1 MSEIELKFLI
11 DELAAKTLW
20 SRARASRIVGTK
32 PTTRTL
38 RSIYLDTP
46 DHALR
51 QAGMTLRL
59 RRDGRRWI
67 QTVKAGRELHG
78 GLSQVNELESPA
90 PGGHVN
96 LQAIPDQEMRDAVI
110 ERLNGSP
117 LQPVCETEIRRTA
130 GEIRLA
136 DGTRAELAVDTG
148 EIRAA
153 GRSANLSEAEIELI
167 AGSPARL
174 FDIAQ
179 TLFPDGGL
187 RFSKLSKAARGYLL
201 ASEGHIDPPL
211 APRGAVGIAIDPVG
225 NAERAALDV
234 LRECADQIATN
245 MVVSAKLD
253 DPEGPHQLRVGL
265 RRLRSAFAVFATVL
279 DSPGMARLKDEAR
292 WLGQEVGTVRDLD
305 VVAGEIVRREADA
318 HDQEPALAALAD
330 ALGERAAAARAKL
343 RAVIAGRRA
352 QAFVID
358 LARFVE
364 TRGWL
369 LPEDFG
375 QTGRLAEPI
384 IELAEAALARCWKK
398 ARKSARRLEA
408 LDAEQRHALRKD
420 LKKLRYAAEFLSS
433 LYPEKRVQP
442 FLKRMKRLQSAFG
455 ELNDAE
461 LVRSMFAAD
470 APLAGIG
477 AERAIGWVIGAS
489 QARAEH
495 GWAGAKA
502 LWEELEDTR
511 RFWK

>member
-38 RSIYLDTP
+38 KSIYLDTS
-46 DHALR
+46 DHALK

-78 GLSQVNELESPA
+78 GLSQVNELENPA
-90 PGGHVN
+90 PGGRVN
-96 LQAIPDQEMRDAVI
+96 LQAIPDEATRHSVV

-130 GEIRLA
+130 GEIRLD
-136 DGTRAELAVDTG
+136 DGTRAELAVDIG
-148 EIRAA
+148 EIRAG

-187 RFSKLSKAARGYLL
+187 RFSRLSKAARGYLL

-211 APRGAVGIAIDPVG
+211 APRGADDIAIDPDG
-225 NAERAALDV
+225 NAEQAARDV

-245 MVVSAKLD
+245 MVVVAKLD
-253 DPEGPHQLRVGL
+253 NPEGPHQLRVGL
-265 RRLRSAFAVFATVL
+265 RRLRSAFAVFAPVL

-292 WLGQEVGTVRDLD
+292 WLGQEVGKVRDLD
-305 VVAGEIVRREADA
+305 VLAGDIIRREADA
-318 HDQEPALAALAD
+318 HPREPALAALAD
-330 ALGERAAAARAKL
+330 ALGSRAAAARTKL
-343 RAVIAGRRA
+343 RALIAGQRA

-375 QTGRLAEPI
+375 QTSRLAEPVTD
-384 IELAEAALARCWKK
+384 LADAALARCWKK
-398 ARKSARRLEA
+398 ARKHAHRLET
-408 LDAEQRHALRKD
+408 LDAEQRHALRKE

-433 LYPEKRVQP
+433 LYPDKRVQP
-442 FLKRMKRLQSAFG
+442 FLKRMKRLQSVFG

-461 LVRSMFAAD
+461 LARTMFAAD
-470 APLAGIG
+470 APLAAIG